1 MIQSININLGGRLFN
16 IDNNA
21 FSLLQNYLDA
31 FERRF
36 KNQTERAEIM
46 ADIENRLAELFT
58 QRLVPPKNL
67 IDTNDVNYVIN
78 IMGEPDAF
86 GPTDDNSFQLQN
98 IPQRRLYRNPDDKI
112 LGGVCS
118 GLASYF
124 DSVAWLFRGLFMLFT
139 FLFFS
144 SIIIYLILW
153 LIIPEAQTAAQK
165 LEMRGKPINIEN
177 ITESVKREFNN
188 VRRRMNF

>member
-31 FERRF
+31 IERRF